1 MANNTSALYTSVLL
15 PLALQRL
22 VERMQGLRYIRNDIS
37 SEVLSKNKNIIIELN
52 TDSFTA
58 RDFTGET
65 VAQDVNANSKTI
77 TLDKHKEVTFTL
89 SDQEMLEIS
98 TSGLL
103 NDVISNAI
111 NAVAK
116 APVTDFY
123 NLYKEVYAHSGT
135 NASNPFASDDIFD
148 AESKMFD
155 NLIEGDKVVALGG
168 KAYTQLSKELKNSGV
183 AADGIA
189 SSTLQTGELPRISDS
204 FLFRDQ
210 LLTNL
215 KHVSGTASNDI
226 LFTSDVTAVDATE
239 ITVDGASVGTT
250 FLTGDIFTVDDD
262 SEQQFVVTA
271 DVTSAG
277 VGATIIPVSPK
288 VKIEIAGATSITYV
302 GNHNVNLMY
311 SRDFAIFAMRA
322 LSQPTNELGLDGV
335 NSLQNVIVDPNTGIS
350 MRFEAHRIPKKKS
363 FEWTFDILYAV
374 ETIDPIY
381 ACRILPS

>member
-37 SEVLSKNKNIIIELN
+37 AEVLEQNQTIKMELQTEN
-52 TDSFTA
+52 FVA

-65 VAQDVNANSKTI
+65 VAQDINARSKSI

-89 SDQEMLEIS
+89 TDKEMLEIT

-103 NDVISNAI
+103 NDVVANAV

-135 NASNPFASDDIFD
+135 NAANPFSSDDIFD
-148 AESKMFD
+148 AEAKMFD
-155 NLIEGDKVVALGG
+155 NLIEGDKVAALGG

-189 SSTLQTGELPRISDS
+189 SATLQTGELPRISDS

-215 KHVSGTASNDI
+215 KHTAGTASAET
-226 LFTSDVTAVDATE
+226 LSTSGVTAVDATE
-239 ITVDGASVGTT
+239 IVIGGLSGGET
-250 FLTGDIFTVDDD
+250 FLTGDVFSIDDE
-262 SEQQFVVTA
+262 SGQQFVVTA
-271 DVTSAG
+271 DVTAG
-277 VGATIIPVSPK
+277 GATATVPVSPK
-288 VKIEIAGATSITYV
+288 VKVEIADATGITYV
-302 GNHNVNLMY
+302 GNHDVNLMY
-311 SRDFAIFAMRA
+311 ARDFAIFAMRA

-335 NSLQNVIVDPNTGIS
+335 NSIQNVVVDPNTGIS
-350 MRFEAHRIPKKKS
+350 MRFEAYRVPKKKA